1 MSQPVV
7 HVGMD
12 VAKATL
18 DLCALSADRASRRQF
33 TNLPAGHRALLRWLK
48 RLGSVHVVCEATGG
62 YEREVVAALQQ
73 ASLTVSV
80 VNARRVR
87 DFARAQGRLAKTDT
101 LDASVLADYGQRC
114 QPTPTP
120 PLSAAQ
126 QRLAELMSRRRQLL
140 ALRGAESN
148 RLEHLRDAALRRQL
162 QGHLR
167 TLDRQL
173 KQLQNWIDEC
183 LNQEPELAHKLQR
196 LCQVSGV
203 GRLTA
208 LTLLATMPELGTL
221 NRRQAAALA
230 GVAPFNRDSGQCRG
244 KRMIY
249 AGRAAARA
257 ALYMAA
263 LVAAFRNSRLR
274 PFYCRLIEAGKAPKV
289 ALVAVMRKLI
299 ILLNQLLKDPNFQ
312 LT

>member
-18 DLCALSADRASRRQF
+18 DLCALNAERASRRQF

-48 RLGSVHVVCEATGG
+48 RLGAVHVVCEPTGG
-62 YEREVVAALQQ
+62 YERDVVAALQQ
-73 ASLTVSV
+73 ASIAVSV

-101 LDASVLADYGQRC
+101 LDATVLADYGQRC
-114 QPTPTP
+114 QPPPTA
-120 PLSAAQ
+120 PLPAAQ

-140 ALRGAESN
+140 ALRGAEFN

-162 QGHLR
+162 QAHLR

-173 KQLQNWIDEC
+173 KQLQTWIDEC

-221 NRRQAAALA
+221 NRRQAAAPGGCGSVQPRQRPMSWQTHDLCGSRRRA
-230 GVAPFNRDSGQCRG
+230 RRALHGRTGGCVPQRATAPLLLSFDR
-244 KRMIY
+244 
-249 AGRAAARA
+249 
-257 ALYMAA
+257 
-263 LVAAFRNSRLR
+263 SR
-274 PFYCRLIEAGKAPKV
+274 
-289 ALVAVMRKLI
+289 
-299 ILLNQLLKDPNFQ
+299 
-312 LT
+312 